1 MVFNLRERGG
11 HYRFYGFPALHPQMP
26 AHHLRDDY
34 LKNCA
39 MEFAKNLET
48 IVRRDPL
55 QWYNFYPFWEK
66 PELPAQPEPQLK
78 TECPSPSKI

>member
-26 AHHLRDDY
+26 AHHLRDAY

-39 MEFAKNLET
+39 TEFSKNLET
-48 IVRRDPL
+48 ILQRDPL

-66 PELPAQPEPQLK
+66 SELPVQPEPQVK
-78 TECPSPSKI
+78 TECPSQSKT